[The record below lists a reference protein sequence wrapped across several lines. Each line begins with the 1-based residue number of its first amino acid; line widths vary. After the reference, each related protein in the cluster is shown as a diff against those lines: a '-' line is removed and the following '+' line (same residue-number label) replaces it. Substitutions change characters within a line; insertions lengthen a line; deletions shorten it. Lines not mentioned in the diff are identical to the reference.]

1 MSDIVEQ
8 AKNYATSAHQ
18 RIDQRR
24 KYSNQPYQVHLG
36 AVANLVATVNDD
48 EEMIAAAW
56 LHDVVE
62 DTPATLEDLES
73 EFGQDIMHLVRELTD
88 ISLPSDGNRAKRK
101 TIDRLHIAKAS
112 PRAKTIKLADLIDN
126 CKDITKHDPRFARV
140 YLAEMSELL
149 DILSDGDSRL
159 YKQAYDLHEKC
170 WRKVES
176 KTDEQQQTVP
186 PLALSN
192 FWSPIPQPHFKRL
205 FAEMF
210 TAKDLAEPLL
220 SFDAEKSCSEI
231 YKALDIYQQQV
242 ASIRVHGAVRG
253 FIQKYQIADVQDDVC
268 AEHIRH
274 FSVDQVIAGD
284 APIFDVIH
292 ILTRHNYCF
301 VQLLGDVVGF
311 IDRDAINKPIVRM
324 WLFGIITMIE
334 MLLVGLIKENYPDD
348 SWTSQVSEARLQSA
362 QQLQAERLRRNHRCD
377 LLDCLQLS
385 DKAQIMLNNQAT
397 FDSLGFRSKKAGK
410 LVIKEIEALRNQ
422 LAHAQDIA
430 EHNWAQIVR
439 LTQRMDELTRS

>member
-24 KYSNQPYQVHLG
+24 KYSNQPYHVHLE
-36 AVANLVATVNDD
+36 AVAATVATVSDD
-48 EEMIAAAW
+48 DEMIAAAW

-73 EFGQDIMHLVRELTD
+73 AFGQDIMQLVRELTD

-112 PRAKTIKLADLIDN
+112 PRAKTVKLADLIDN

-149 DILSDGDSRL
+149 NILGDGDSRL
-159 YKQAYDLHEKC
+159 YKQAYDLHKKC
-170 WRKVES
+170 WQKIES
-176 KTDEQQQTVP
+176 KSGKQKKTVP
-186 PLALSN
+186 ALALSN

-220 SFDAEKSCSEI
+220 SFDAEKSCTEVF
-231 YKALDIYQQQV
+231 KALDIYQQQV

-253 FIQKYQIADVQDDVC
+253 FIQKYQIADVQHDC

-334 MLLVGLIKENYPDD
+334 MWLVSLIKENYPDN

-362 QQLQAERLRRNHRCD
+362 QHLQSERLRRNNRCD

-385 DKAQIMLNNQAT
+385 DKAQIMLNNQST
-397 FDSLGFRSKKAGK
+397 FDALGFRSKKAAK
-410 LVIKEIEALRNQ
+410 LVIKEIETLRNH

-439 LTQRMDELTRS
+439 LTQRMDELTRG